1 MLIFILKRLAIAIP
15 TLLVLIV
22 LSFILMKV
30 APGTPFSGDKA
41 IPKEVLANI
50 YARYGLDKPE
60 WQQLL
65 EYIWNVV
72 VHFDFGPSFK
82 YKDRTV
88 NDIIAQGFPDHP
100 DLRVLGLPAGDQCG
114 DHDGRHRRRSATT
127 PGPTISPSGITIGAQ
142 VVPNFVLAPLLVLVF
157 TLWLRWLPGGGWNGG
172 EWSHVVLPVIALA
185 TTYFAN
191 IARITRSSMLEVLNS
206 NFIRTARAKGMPGW
220 QVIFKHAL
228 KPTMLPVVSY
238 LGPVFVGMITGSVVV
253 DLYFSTGG
261 IGQWFVNSA
270 LNRDYPTILGITIL
284 LGALTIAANLVVDV
298 LYAWIDPKIRY

>member
-1 MLIFILKRLAIAIP
+1 MIAFILRRLAVAIP

-30 APGTPFSGDKA
+30 APGSPFASEKA
-41 IPKEVLANI
+41 IPEPILKNI

-60 WQQLL
+60 WQQLF
-65 EYIWNVV
+65 EYIYNIVFR
-72 VHFDFGPSFK
+72 FDFGPSFV
-82 YKDRTV
+82 YRDRSV
-88 NDIIAQGFPDHP
+88 NDIIAQGFPITVKYGFWAFI
-100 DLRVLGLPAGDQCG
+100 LAAIIGVGMGIVAAI
-114 DHDGRHRRRSATT
+114 RHNSWLDYLAV
-127 PGPTISPSGITIGAQ
+127 GITIGAQ
-142 VVPNFVLAPLLVLVF
+142 VVPNFVLAPILVLVF

-172 EWSHVVLPVIALA
+172 QWNYVVLPVIALA
-185 TTYFAN
+185 TSYMAN
-191 IARITRSSMLEVLNS
+191 IARITRSSMLEVLHS

-220 QVIFKHAL
+220 QVIARHAL
-228 KPTMLPVVSY
+228 KPAMLPVVSY

-270 LNRDYPTILGITIL
+270 LSRDYSTILGITIL